1 MNATPTQFITAFCI
15 GLLLLFVLVR
25 LFLTPIRLAIKLFLN
40 SLAGGLLLLIIN
52 VAGSMAGINI
62 GVNLVTSALTG
73 TLGVPGIALLLFLQ
87 IILKA

>member
-52 VAGSMAGINI
+52 LAGSMAGINI
-62 GVNLVTSALTG
+62 GVNLATCALTG

-87 IILKA
+87 IILKV